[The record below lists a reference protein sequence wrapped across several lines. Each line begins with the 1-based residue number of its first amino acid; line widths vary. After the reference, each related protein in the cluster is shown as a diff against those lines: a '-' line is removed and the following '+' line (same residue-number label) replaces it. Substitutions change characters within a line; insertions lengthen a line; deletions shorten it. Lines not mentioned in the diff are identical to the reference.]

1 MAEHTPVV
9 QYPQAIH
16 AKEARNPPWI
26 VAPKTQTLV
35 ARRKKE
41 TLGDEK
47 TPIRTPNQTLK
58 VNPKIRP
65 GKEARRRRIYQ
76 LGREG
81 GTPAR
86 LGGTGNRRAG
96 GHLASLALLLLRG
109 APGDGVGG
117 AARRGTPL
125 LQAAVPAGAEKPRR
139 SYMHNREE
147 IPQKKRERKNLF
159 PRPRGIEIAAAWR

>member
-41 TLGDEK
+41 KNPWGKEN
-47 TPIRTPNQTLK
+47 PNPDPEP
-58 VNPKIRP
+58 NPKREHQILP
-65 GKEARRRRIYQ
+65 GKEARRRRIDQ
-76 LGREG
+76 SGREG

-86 LGGTGNRRAG
+86 LGGTGNKAGSRAG

-117 AARRGTPL
+117 AARRGAPL

-139 SYMHNREE
+139 S
-147 IPQKKRERKNLF
+147 
-159 PRPRGIEIAAAWR
+159 